1 MLFRFKRLHGVY
13 RRKSLSFPQFS
24 YACPDVCSSMTLIR
38 FDDVSIAYGDHPL
51 LDKACLQLEPGERVC
66 LIGRNGAGK
75 STLLKAAS
83 DTIQPDDGHIWRKPG
98 LKVGMLNQ
106 DLPVADSKRVY
117 DVVASGLEEVGQ
129 LLSDWHA
136 LSMNI
141 QTDADMKKLE
151 RVQQQLEARDGWA
164 LQQRVEQ
171 TIQKLQLPADKTMG
185 ELSGGWR
192 RRVELARAL
201 VSEPDLLLLDEP
213 TNHLDIIT
221 IAWLEQQLKDFRGA
235 LLFITHDRSFL
246 KALATRILELDR
258 GQLTSWDCN
267 YETYLERKAHQL
279 EVESEQNALFD
290 KKLAQEEAWIRQ
302 GIKARRTRN
311 EGRVRALKA
320 LREERRNRREVQ
332 GKADFSLE
340 SAERSGK
347 MVVEALNISKGFEG
361 KPLVHDFSFTLMR
374 GDKVGLIG
382 ANGVGKTTLLKMLL
396 GDLEPGA
403 GTIRHGTKME
413 VAYFDQMRQQLDL
426 EKSVI
431 DNVSEGRERITI
443 NGESRHIISYLESFL
458 FSPLRARTPVKAL
471 SGGER
476 NRLLLARLFSK
487 PANVL
492 VLDEPTNDLDVET
505 LELLES
511 ILVDFTGTV
520 LLVSHD
526 RAFLDNVVSS
536 SLVFEGNGV
545 VREYVGG
552 FEDWLRQGGSM
563 QRLAESG
570 EIEKP
575 ADKPVKKAEESTSKP
590 AASQKPAAGKKLSY
604 KLQRELDGL
613 PTEIEQLEEEQQTLE
628 NQTLEADFYQKDQ
641 AEVARVLERLTEIG
655 TLIEAKMDRWAEL
668 DELQNS

>member
-1 MLFRFKRLHGVY
+1 
-13 RRKSLSFPQFS
+13 
-24 YACPDVCSSMTLIR
+24 MTLIR

-117 DVVASGLEEVGQ
+117 DVVASGLETVGQ
-129 LLSDWHA
+129 LLADWHE

-151 RVQQQLEARDGWA
+151 RVQSQLEAMDGWA

-171 TIQKLQLPADKTMG
+171 TIQKLQLPAVKTMG

-279 EVESEQNALFD
+279 EVEAEQNALFD
-290 KKLAQEEAWIRQ
+290 KKLAQEEVWIRQ

-320 LREERRNRREVQ
+320 LREERLARRKVQ
-332 GKADFSLE
+332 GKATFSLDA
-340 SAERSGK
+340 AERSGK
-347 MVVEALNISKGFEG
+347 LVVEAQNISKGFEG

-431 DNVSEGRERITI
+431 DNVAEGRERITI

-458 FSPLRARTPVKAL
+458 FSPQRARTPVKAL

-511 ILVDFTGTV
+511 ILVDFPGTV

-563 QRLAESG
+563 QRLVESG
-570 EIEKP
+570 EKVLKP
-575 ADKPVKKAEESTSKP
+575 TETQTAKATVAPAQPKPTS
-590 AASQKPAAGKKLSY
+590 GKKLSY

-613 PTEIEQLEEEQQTLE
+613 PAEIEQLEEEQQTLE
-628 NQTLEADFYQKDQ
+628 NLTAEAGFYQKDQ
-641 AEVARVLERLTEIG
+641 EEVAQVLQRLTDLAG
-655 TLIEAKMDRWAEL
+655 LIEEKMDRWAEL
-668 DELQNS
+668 EELKNG

>member
-1 MLFRFKRLHGVY
+1 MLFRLAAFAWRL
-13 RRKSLSFPQFS
+13 SLQIVILPPLSDTFLN
-24 YACPDVCSSMTLIR
+24 VRSSMTLIR

-51 LDKACLQLEPGERVC
+51 LDKACLQLASGERVC
-66 LIGRNGAGK
+66 LIGRNGSGK
-75 STLLKAAS
+75 STLLKLAS
-83 DTIQPDDGHIWRKPG
+83 ETIQPDDGCIWRKPG
-98 LKVGMLNQ
+98 LRAGMLNQ
-106 DLPVADSKRVY
+106 DLSVADSKRVY
-117 DVVASGLEEVGQ
+117 DVVASGLETVGQ
-129 LLSDWHA
+129 LLADWHA
-136 LSMNI
+136 LSVNI
-141 QTDADMKKLE
+141 QTDTDMKKLE
-151 RVQQQLEARDGWA
+151 RVQDQLEALDGWA

-171 TIQKLQLPADKTMG
+171 IIQKLQLPADRIMG

-235 LLFITHDRSFL
+235 LLFITHDRTFL

-258 GQLTSWDCN
+258 GQLINWDCN
-267 YETYLERKAHQL
+267 YETCLERKAHQL
-279 EVESEQNALFD
+279 EVEAEQNALFD
-290 KKLAQEEAWIRQ
+290 KKLAREEVWIRQ

-320 LREERRNRREVQ
+320 LREERLARRNVQ
-332 GKADFSLE
+332 GKATFSLD
-340 SAERSGK
+340 AAGRSGK
-347 MVVEALNISKGFEG
+347 LVVEAQNISMAFGG
-361 KPLVHDFSFTLMR
+361 KSLVHDFSFTLIR

-382 ANGVGKTTLLKMLL
+382 ANGVGKTTLLKILL
-396 GDLEPGA
+396 GDLEPGT
-403 GTIRHGTKME
+403 GIVRHGTSLE
-413 VAYFDQMRQQLDL
+413 VAYFDQMREQLQL

-431 DNVSEGRERITI
+431 DNVAEGRERISI

-458 FSPLRARTPVKAL
+458 FSPQRARTPAKAL

-492 VLDEPTNDLDVET
+492 VLDEPSNDLDVET

-511 ILVDFTGTV
+511 ILVDFPGTV

-552 FEDWLRQGGSM
+552 FEGWLRQGGSI
-563 QRLAESG
+563 QRLTESG
-570 EIEKP
+570 EKVLKP
-575 ADKPVKKAEESTSKP
+575 TEAQTAMATVSSVQPKPVS
-590 AASQKPAAGKKLSY
+590 GKRLSY
-604 KLQRELDGL
+604 KLQRELDSL
-613 PTEIEQLEEEQQTLE
+613 PTEIEQLEAEQQALE
-628 NQTLEADFYQKDQ
+628 KLTAETDFYQKNQ
-641 AEVARVLERLTEIG
+641 EEVASVLRRLADLTVA
-655 TLIEAKMDRWAEL
+655 IEEKMDRWAEL
-668 DELQNS
+668 EEQKNG